1 MPIGK
6 THRLGRKM
14 YPDDLKYN
22 EEHTWL
28 KLEGDALGRVGI
40 TYYAQEQLKE
50 VVFVDLPEVGTGVTH
65 MEPFGTIESV
75 KATNDLF
82 SPVSGEVVEVNNA
95 LKEEP
100 TLVNKDPYGKG
111 WMIAIKMS
119 DLSEL
124 DLLISAQEYQALIS
138 G

>member
-1 MPIGK
+1 
-6 THRLGRKM
+6 M
-14 YPDDLKYN
+14 YPEKLKYN
-22 EEHTWL
+22 NEHTWL
-28 KLEGDALGRVGI
+28 RLEGDDLGRVGI

-95 LKEEP
+95 LKDEP

-119 DLSEL
+119 DLSEV

>member
-6 THRLGRKM
+6 ASRLGRKM
-14 YPDDLKYN
+14 YPGDLKYN
-22 EEHTWL
+22 NEHTWL
-28 KLEGDALGRVGI
+28 RLEGDDLGRVGI
-40 TYYAQEQLKE
+40 THYAQEQLKE

-75 KATNDLF
+75 KATSDLF

-100 TLVNKDPYGKG
+100 TLVNKDPYGEG

-119 DLSEL
+119 SLSEI
-124 DLLISAQEYQALIS
+124 DLLISVQEYQALIS

>member
-1 MPIGK
+1 
-6 THRLGRKM
+6 M
-14 YPDDLKYN
+14 YPEELKYN
-22 EEHTWL
+22 NEHTWL
-28 KLEGDALGRVGI
+28 RLEGDDLGRVGI

-119 DLSEL
+119 DLSEV

>member
-1 MPIGK
+1 
-6 THRLGRKM
+6 M
-14 YPDDLKYN
+14 YPEDLKYN
-22 EEHTWL
+22 NEHTWL
-28 KLEGDALGRVGI
+28 RLEGDDLGRVGI

-65 MEPFGTIESV
+65 MQPFGTIESV
-75 KATNDLF
+75 KATSDLF
-82 SPVSGEVVEVNNA
+82 SPVSGEVVEVNDA
-95 LKEEP
+95 LKKEP
-100 TLVNKDPYGKG
+100 TLVNKDPYGEG

-119 DLSEL
+119 SLSEV

>member
-1 MPIGK
+1 
-6 THRLGRKM
+6 M
-14 YPDDLKYN
+14 YSGDLKYN
-22 EEHTWL
+22 SEHTWL
-28 KLEGDALGRVGI
+28 RLEGDDLGRVGI
-40 TYYAQEQLKE
+40 THYAQEQLKE

-75 KATNDLF
+75 KATSDLF

-100 TLVNKDPYGKG
+100 TLVNKDPYGEG

-119 DLSEL
+119 SLSEI

>member
-1 MPIGK
+1 
-6 THRLGRKM
+6 M
-14 YPDDLKYN
+14 YPEELKYN
-22 EEHTWL
+22 NEHTWL
-28 KLEGDALGRVGI
+28 RLEGDGLGRVGI

-50 VVFVDLPEVGTGVTH
+50 VVFVDLPEVGAGVTH

-95 LKEEP
+95 LKDEP

-119 DLSEL
+119 DLSEV